1 MNKSNITHRTRLSC
15 DPVNFTYSIENGG
28 RTWRITKRP
37 FVRFADGTT
46 AEFPEPFETGRIT
59 NGTADGY
66 FSVCKNVGGRGLNL
80 RASVTVEHE
89 TGDVY
94 FTLAAEDG
102 TDTGDAKIDRVA
114 YPSPV
119 DFGTDFGDTA
129 ADGEG
134 NLPECYTVIPRMQG
148 TLIPAGSSYRF
159 DGPVFEREAYMPFF
173 GQVRRGGAY
182 IMIYDTP
189 YDARI
194 VTDGDSIRPEFVPSL
209 GKMRYPRRMLM
220 RFMEGDYNEIAQSYR
235 AYVKERGR
243 LVTLHEK
250 AIRNPRV
257 FELIGCPVI
266 HSGIATHIS
275 PDSDYYHRDDPS
287 KNDSYTSFGER
298 AEQMR
303 ELHRRGLRKAY
314 THFDGWG
321 RHGYDNLHPDPLPP
335 HEKAGG
341 TEGMRELADTVN
353 GLGYIFG
360 IHDQYRD
367 YYYDAPSFSFDN
379 AVMYEDGSHPFCSI
393 WYGGKHS
400 FLCSA
405 VAPGYVRRNYA
416 KFRESGIDVRAA
428 YLDVFSVVKLDEC
441 FNPEHPATRED
452 CAKNR
457 RECLDILT
465 DQGIIPSSE
474 EVLDCILPSQVLCH
488 HAPFFTSSLGS
499 SHAESVGIP
508 VPLLNLVYHDCVVIP
523 WIGRKKSRGGW
534 GIPSDVSGYAYAR
547 LCGNP
552 VYLSITADEEEIAE
566 AAEVCEA
573 AENLAF
579 EPIVRHRFISADRRI
594 QSCEFASGV
603 VTEVNFDEC

>member
-1 MNKSNITHRTRLSC
+1 MNRESKNCRTVLTC
-15 DPVNFTYSIENGG
+15 DPVNFRYSFENGG
-28 RTWRITKRP
+28 RVWQITGRP
-37 FVRFADGTT
+37 FVRFSDGTV
-46 AEFPEPFETGRIT
+46 AEFPEPAETGRIT
-59 NGTADGY
+59 NGTAHGY
-66 FSVCKNVGGRGLNL
+66 FSVCRNVGGRGLDL
-80 RASVTVEHE
+80 RASVLVEYA

-94 FTLAAEDG
+94 FTLVVENESDSGAA
-102 TDTGDAKIDRVA
+102 KLSRVA

-119 DFGTDFGDTA
+119 DFGVELGDTA
-129 ADGEG
+129 DCGEG
-134 NLPECYTVIPRMQG
+134 NLPECYTVLPRMQG
-148 TLIPAGSSYRF
+148 TLIPTGSELHF

-182 IMIYDTP
+182 LMIFDTP

-194 VTDGDSIRPEFVPSL
+194 VTDGDRTSAQFVPSL

-220 RFMEGDYNEIAQSYR
+220 RFMDGDYNELALSYR
-235 AYVKERGR
+235 AYVRERGR
-243 LVTLHEK
+243 LVTLREK

-257 FELIGCPVI
+257 NELIGSPVI

-275 PDSDYYHRDDPS
+275 PDSNYYHRDDPS
-287 KNDSYTSFGER
+287 RNDEYTTFSER

-303 ELHRRGLRKAY
+303 QLHSRGLPKAY

-335 HEKAGG
+335 HEQAGG
-341 TEGMRELADTVN
+341 AAGMRELADTVN

-379 AVMYEDGSHPFCSI
+379 AVMYENGEHPFCSI

-405 VAPGYVRRNYA
+405 LAPDYVRRNYA
-416 KFRESGIDVRAA
+416 KFREYGIDVHAA
-428 YLDVFSVVKLDEC
+428 YLDVFSVVQLDEC

-452 CAKNR
+452 CAGYR

-465 DQGIIPSSE
+465 DSGIIPSSE

-488 HAPFFTSSLGS
+488 HAPFFTDNLGS
-499 SHAESVGIP
+499 SSAHAVGIP
-508 VPLLNLVYHDCVVIP
+508 VPLLSLVYHDCVVIP
-523 WIGRKKSRGGW
+523 WIGRKNSRGGW
-534 GIPSDVSGYAYAR
+534 GIPGDVSGYAYAR
-547 LCGNP
+547 LCGDP
-552 VYLSITADEEEIAE
+552 VYLGITADEAEIAE
-566 AAEVCEA
+566 AMEVCETA
-573 AENLAF
+573 GRLAF
-579 EPIVRHRFISADRRI
+579 EPIVRHSFVTADRRV
-594 QSCEFASGV
+594 QSCEFASGE
-603 VTEVNFDEC
+603 TITVNFDEC